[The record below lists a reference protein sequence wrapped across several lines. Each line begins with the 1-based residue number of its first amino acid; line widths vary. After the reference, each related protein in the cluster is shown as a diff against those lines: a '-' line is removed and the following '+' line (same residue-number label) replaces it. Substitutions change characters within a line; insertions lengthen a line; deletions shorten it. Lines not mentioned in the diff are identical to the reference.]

1 MKVVYWDKL
10 ISGIDSRIEKL
21 ENELK
26 GEKQDIE
33 RIEKNGKIIVLMQLK
48 NDILNGDFG
57 KLEIGD

>member
-10 ISGIDSRIEKL
+10 ISGIESRIEKL

-26 GEKQDIE
+26 CEKQDIE

-48 NDILNGDFG
+48 NDILGGEFG
-57 KLEIGD
+57 ELELRD